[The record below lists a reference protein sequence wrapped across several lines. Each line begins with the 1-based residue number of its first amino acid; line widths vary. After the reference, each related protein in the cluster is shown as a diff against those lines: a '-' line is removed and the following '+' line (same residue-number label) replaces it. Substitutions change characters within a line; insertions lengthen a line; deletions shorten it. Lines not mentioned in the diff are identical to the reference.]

1 MLLVVCQLSSDAIGW
16 KSLAKKGKEY
26 FSFFIL
32 CPELRTLTRELSP
45 DAQAKKSHKKLRIGR
60 ESNPRYF
67 SANPVAYSMLE
78 GTTTTL
84 KSRETK
90 ILFNCIFYIYIY
102 RWYSDNK
109 NDYFLT
115 TDISRQVEFL
125 LQGWRPDNLQ

>member
-1 MLLVVCQLSSDAIGW
+1 MLLVVCQLSSDAIVW

-26 FSFFIL
+26 FSLFIL
-32 CPELRTLTRELSP
+32 CPELRTLTRELSA

-90 ILFNCIFYIYIY
+90 ILFNCIFYIYIQTIF
-102 RWYSDNK
+102 R
-109 NDYFLT
+109 
-115 TDISRQVEFL
+115 
-125 LQGWRPDNLQ
+125 

>member
-1 MLLVVCQLSSDAIGW
+1 MLLVVCQLSRDAIGW

-45 DAQAKKSHKKLRIGR
+45 DAQAKKSPKELRIGR

-67 SANPVAYSMLE
+67 SANPVGYSMRE

-84 KSRETK
+84 QSRETK
-90 ILFNCIFYIYIY
+90 ILFNCILYIY
-102 RWYSDNK
+102 
-109 NDYFLT
+109 
-115 TDISRQVEFL
+115 TDDI
-125 LQGWRPDNLQ
+125 PI